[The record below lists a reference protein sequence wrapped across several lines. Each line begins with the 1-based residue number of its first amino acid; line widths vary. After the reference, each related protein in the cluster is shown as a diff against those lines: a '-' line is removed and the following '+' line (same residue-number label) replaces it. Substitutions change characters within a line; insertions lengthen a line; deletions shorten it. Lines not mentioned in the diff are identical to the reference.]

1 MASTHGEATD
11 KPTGPYAGRG
21 TTNGSAAEHRDYQ
34 AKSVHTAKT
43 GGPRAETASEHGTV
57 HDKSGPSIGTLIA
70 SLLSDT
76 SRLLRDEV
84 RLAKAELGSK
94 VSQARHGAVNTAI
107 GAGILLLGVI
117 FIMLAAVYALA
128 LVLPPWAASLIVG
141 GIVAAVGAIMLKKG
155 TDELKAKNLAPHK
168 TQENVQRDA
177 QMIRETR

>member
-1 MASTHGEATD
+1 MSSTHGEATD

-21 TTNGSAAEHRDYQ
+21 TGNGSGAEHRDYQ
-34 AKSVHTAKT
+34 AKSVHTAT
-43 GGPRAETASEHGTV
+43 AGGPRAGTAA
-57 HDKSGPSIGTLIA
+57 HDTTGSGPSIGALIS

-76 SRLLRDEV
+76 TRLLRDEV

-94 VSQARHGAVNTAI
+94 VSQARHGAVNTII
-107 GAGILLLGVI
+107 GGGILLLGVI

-141 GIVAAVGAIMLKKG
+141 GIVAAIGVIMLKKG
-155 TDELKAKNLAPHK
+155 TDELKAKNLAPHR

-177 QMIRETR
+177 AMIRETR